1 MFQRAINELTADIQ
15 EGKAAHALRFKKYSE
30 AADLYKHAAILHSS
44 DNNREKAI
52 ECYKHAAE
60 AYRAAHMPLKAFEA
74 ETEAKKSEKPHPGS
88 SRKHG

>member
-1 MFQRAINELTADIQ
+1 MFQRAINELKADIE
-15 EGKAAHALRFKKYSE
+15 EGKAAHALRHEKYSE

-44 DNNREKAI
+44 DNNRTKAI

-60 AYRAAHMPLKAFEA
+60 AYRAAHMPFKALEA
-74 ETEAKKSEKPHPGS
+74 EMEAKKLENPHPGS